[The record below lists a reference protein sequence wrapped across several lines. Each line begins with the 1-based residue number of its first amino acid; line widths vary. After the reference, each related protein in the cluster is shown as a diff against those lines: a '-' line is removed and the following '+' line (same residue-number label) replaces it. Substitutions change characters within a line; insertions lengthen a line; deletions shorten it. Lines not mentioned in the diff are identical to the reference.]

1 MDNYRHSETPRI
13 GLVIADVDG
22 TLVTP
27 RKTLT
32 EGSRRAVEKIHKA
45 GIAFAITSSRPPR
58 GLRMLVEPLSLSTPI
73 AGFNGGQFV
82 KPDLSIISRETLA
95 AEIVESAIR
104 LIESHGLDVWIF
116 CGSDWFVRDLHGP
129 HIDTEE
135 MTVQF
140 LPKLVETFDNVL
152 DDVAKVVGVSNDHEA
167 VAHCE
172 IDAREE
178 LGDRASAS
186 RSQPY
191 YLDVTHPNANKGMV
205 VRWLSE
211 YLNTPVDEIATI
223 GDMSNDLP
231 MFASSGL
238 SIAMGNASPEVQ
250 RAARFVT
257 TSNEEEG
264 FANAVDRYILCETAS
279 TNMAGAHF
287 AHGRH

>member
-1 MDNYRHSETPRI
+1 MDNYRHSEAPRI

-27 RKTLT
+27 RKALT
-32 EGSRRAVEKIHKA
+32 EGSRLAVEKLHEA

-58 GLRMLVEPLSLSTPI
+58 GMRMLIEPLRISTPM
-73 AGFNGGQFV
+73 AGFNGGQIV

-95 AEIVESAIR
+95 ADIVESAIR
-104 LIESHGLDVWIF
+104 LIESHGLDVWVF

-140 LPKLVETFDNVL
+140 SPRVVGNFDNVL

-167 VAHCE
+167 VARCE
-172 IDAREE
+172 TVAREE
-178 LGDRASAS
+178 LGGRVSAA

-205 VRWLSE
+205 VRRLSE
-211 YLNTPVDEIATI
+211 YLDVPAYEIATI
-223 GDMSNDLP
+223 GDGANDVL
-231 MFASSGL
+231 MFAQSGL

-250 RAARFVT
+250 RAARCVT

-264 FANAVDRYILCETAS
+264 FANAVERYILRETAS
-279 TNMAGAHF
+279 TSMAGAHF
-287 AHGRH
+287 EHGR

>member
-1 MDNYRHSETPRI
+1 MDNYRNSETPRM

-27 RKTLT
+27 RKVLS
-32 EGSRRAVEKIHKA
+32 EGSRRAVERLHEA

-58 GLRMLVEPLSLSTPI
+58 GMRMLIEPLRISTPM

-82 KPDLSIISRETLA
+82 KPDLSIISREILSA
-95 AEIVESAIR
+95 DVVESAIR
-104 LIESHGLDVWIF
+104 LIESHGLDVWVF
-116 CGSDWFVRDLHGP
+116 CGSDWFVRNLHGP

-140 LPKLVETFDNVL
+140 SPSLVGNFDNVL
-152 DDVAKVVGVSNDHEA
+152 DDVAKVVGVSFDHEA
-167 VAHCE
+167 VARCE
-172 IDAREE
+172 ADACKE
-178 LGDRASAS
+178 LGDRVSAT
-186 RSQPY
+186 RSQSY
-191 YLDVTHPNANKGMV
+191 YLDVTHPNANKGMA

-211 YLNTPVDEIATI
+211 YHNVPADEIATI
-223 GDMSNDLP
+223 GDGLNDVL

-264 FANAVDRYILCETAS
+264 FANAVERYILCETAS
-279 TNMAGAHF
+279 TSMAGAHF

>member
-1 MDNYRHSETPRI
+1 MDNYPHPGMHRI

-32 EGSRRAVEKIHKA
+32 EGSRLAVEKIHEA

-58 GLRMLVEPLSLSTPI
+58 GLRMLIEPLTISTPI

-82 KPDLSIISRETLA
+82 NPDLSIISRETLA
-95 AEIVESAIR
+95 ADVVGSAVR
-104 LIESHGLDVWIF
+104 LFESHGLDVWVF
-116 CGSDWFVRDLHGP
+116 CGSDWFVRDLNGP

-140 LPKLVETFDNVL
+140 LPKVVRNFDNVL

-167 VAHCE
+167 VARCE
-172 IDAREE
+172 IDAREI

-211 YLNTPVDEIATI
+211 YLNTPMDEIATI

-231 MFASSGL
+231 MFAASGL
-238 SIAMGNASPEVQ
+238 SIAMGNASPDVQ
-250 RAARFVT
+250 RVARFVT

-264 FANAVDRYILCETAS
+264 FANAVERYILCETAL
-279 TNMAGAHF
+279 AK
-287 AHGRH
+287 